1 MRHLKDAGYSVYQ
14 ASSLADALTAVSSR
28 RFQLAVI
35 DLAIPKNVG
44 ETNTVSAENGLA
56 LVQYLKESWPKLGVV
71 VWSAYIATHKKA
83 LMALFEAG
91 HSGIACLPKGSTSD
105 TFNDAI
111 GYVREGH
118 VFLTATAVRAA
129 SPSSYEVLLDMMSH
143 ELRTAVEFVEARF
156 DTLSPQERKLVANIY
171 CNTGELAR
179 ILDVRP
185 RTVTNYLD
193 NVYDKLGFRESDS
206 GLEGFDRRALIS
218 LAALLHRL
226 RHMT

>member
-1 MRHLKDAGYSVYQ
+1 MRHLKDAGYSVFQ
-14 ASSLADALTAVSSR
+14 ASSLAEALTAVGSR

-35 DLAIPKNVG
+35 DLAIPKNAG

-56 LVQYLKESWPKLGVV
+56 LVQYLKKSWPRLGVV
-71 VWSAYIATHKKA
+71 VWSAYIAIHKRA
-83 LMALFEAG
+83 LIALFEAG

-111 GYVREGH
+111 GYVRNGH

-129 SPSSYEVLLDMMSH
+129 SPPSYEVLLEMMPH
-143 ELRTAVEFVEARF
+143 DLRTAVEFVEARF
-156 DTLSPQERKLVANIY
+156 DTLSPQERNLVANIY
-171 CNTGELAR
+171 CNNSELAR

-193 NVYDKLGFRESDS
+193 NVYDKLGFRESGNNLD
-206 GLEGFDRRALIS
+206 GYDRRALIS

-226 RHMT
+226 QQMR